1 MGSNE
6 NRGEER
12 QISHTNV
19 AEYSYYRDF
28 VNNLT
33 LSLRALKIV

>member
-6 NRGEER
+6 NRGAKR
-12 QISHTNV
+12 QLNHINV
-19 AEYSYYRDF
+19 TEYSYYRDF

-33 LSLRALKIV
+33 LPLRALKIV

>member
-12 QISHTNV
+12 QINHTNV
-19 AEYSYYRDF
+19 TEYSYYRDF